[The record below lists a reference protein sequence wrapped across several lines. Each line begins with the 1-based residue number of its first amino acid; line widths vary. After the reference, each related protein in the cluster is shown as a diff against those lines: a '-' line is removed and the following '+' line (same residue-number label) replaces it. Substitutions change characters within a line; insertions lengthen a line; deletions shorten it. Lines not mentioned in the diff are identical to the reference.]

1 MKAIHTNNAPAA
13 IGPYSQ
19 AIFHNGMM
27 FVSGQIGLDPRT
39 GELAEAFED
48 QVMLVMNNLKAILTD
63 GGMGFAH
70 VAKVSVFIR
79 DMEHYLRFNEIYSRF
94 FSEPFPAREVVE
106 VSRLPKNAAIEI
118 SLIAMK

>member
-1 MKAIHTNNAPAA
+1 MKSIHTQDAPQA

-19 AIFHNGMM
+19 AIFKNGMM

-39 GELAEAFED
+39 GELAESFDD
-48 QVMLVMNNLKAILTD
+48 QALKVLSNLKAILFQAE
-63 GGMGFAH
+63 MSFAN
-70 VAKVSVFIR
+70 VVKVSVFIR
-79 DMEHYLRFNEIYSRF
+79 DMELYPKLNDLYGRY

-106 VSRLPKNAAIEI
+106 VSRLPKNAALEI